1 MAELADAPDLGSGGV
16 PRAGSIPV
24 IRSNARQE
32 AEAFSCFF
40 FYISMIT
47 MVEVPEIMIHYPY
60 IRILSRY
67 AIREKVTAGGK

>member
-1 MAELADAPDLGSGGV
+1 MTILGCLRLRIWWGTPCRFDSCY
-16 PRAGSIPV
+16 PQY
-24 IRSNARQE
+24 ARQE
-32 AEAFSCFF
+32 AEAFSASF
-40 FYISMIT
+40 FYISLIT